1 MKKKISF
8 KELNIPPSYGIPV
21 RKIYVVFENH
31 RSKVL
36 EKLNELD
43 RNMRDSIYDL
53 ISRMAVDMYY
63 RSPKIKRS
71 LKGYSFGEIR
81 PMPNRLFYFQ
91 VCGRNLIFFDFV
103 IKKKNAFK
111 DSFYK
116 ELERKKRNYENEFR
130 RTLQ

>member
-8 KELNIPPSYGIPV
+8 KELNIPSKYGIPV
-21 RKIYVVFENH
+21 RKIYLVFENN

-43 RNMRDSIYDL
+43 RNMRDLIYDL
-53 ISRMAVDMYY
+53 IARMAGNINY

-71 LKGYSFGEIR
+71 LKGYSYGEIR

-91 VCGRNLIFFDFV
+91 TCGRNLIFFDFAV
-103 IKKKNAFK
+103 KKKNAFK